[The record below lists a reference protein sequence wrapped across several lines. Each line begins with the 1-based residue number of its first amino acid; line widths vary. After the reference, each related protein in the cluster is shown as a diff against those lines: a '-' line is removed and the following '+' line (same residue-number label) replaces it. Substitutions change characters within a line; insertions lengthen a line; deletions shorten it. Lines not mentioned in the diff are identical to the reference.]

1 VITLDYPLGK
11 VLDKAITLPG
21 SKYLANRLLIL
32 AALSDTKTSLNN
44 MPHNEDIDTS
54 IKGLGMLGAKFT
66 WQGNHLDCEGF
77 EQHNDYETTGSEITL
92 NSSHSGSF
100 SRFVMPLLGLFKQ
113 TISLGGSDKMN
124 TRPMAELFRVLES
137 LGVTITSE
145 NQFPASTL
153 PVKVLGP
160 IKGGAVEMEGLTSS
174 QYISA
179 LLMVGGK
186 LDLGLEINL
195 TTEPVS
201 KPYLQMTINLLKLFG
216 VIVEADVELRHFSIK
231 PNQIYSGIDYD
242 LESDPS
248 SASYFLAAAAI
259 TGGHICISN
268 FHPEN
273 SVQGEAQFATVLESM
288 GCTIWQDNDGY
299 HCQGPETLQGVTVDM
314 GDMPDVAQTLAV
326 VAIFAEGETVIT
338 NIANLA
344 FKESN
349 RIEDTATEIRKTGIN
364 VTTTSDSITI
374 EGGNPRETIL
384 DTHDDHRMAMSLGL
398 IALRV
403 NNVQMRDEEVVG
415 KSFPT
420 YWQYLEQLGYSLV
433 KV

>member
-1 VITLDYPLGK
+1 VITLDYPLGQ
-11 VLDKAITLPG
+11 VLDKTITLPG

-32 AALSDTKTSLNN
+32 AALSETKTSLNN

-54 IKGLGMLGAKFT
+54 IKGLGMLGAKFS

-77 EQHNDYETTGSEITL
+77 GQLNENESTVSEIFI

-113 TISLGGSDKMN
+113 TISIGGSDKMN
-124 TRPMAELFRVLES
+124 TRPMAELFRALET
-137 LGVTITSE
+137 LGATITST
-145 NQFPASTL
+145 NQSPASTL
-153 PVKVLGP
+153 PVNVSGP
-160 IKGGAVEMEGLTSS
+160 IQGGIVEMEGLTSS

-179 LLMVGGK
+179 LLMVAGK
-186 LDLGLEINL
+186 LDLGLEIKL

-201 KPYLQMTINLLKLFG
+201 KPYLLMTISLLKLFG
-216 VIVEADVELRHFSIK
+216 ITVEADEGLRHFSIK
-231 PNQIYSGIDYD
+231 PNQTYNGIDYD

-273 SVQGEAQFATVLESM
+273 SLQGEAQFASVLESM
-288 GCTIWQDNDGY
+288 GCKIWQNDEGY
-299 HCQGPETLQGVTVDM
+299 HCQGPGTLQAVTVDM

-326 VAIFAEGETVIT
+326 VAIFAKGETVIT
-338 NIANLA
+338 NITNLA

-364 VTTTSDSITI
+364 VTTTSDSLTI

-398 IALRV
+398 IGLRV
-403 NNVQMRDEEVVG
+403 KNMQIRDEDVVG